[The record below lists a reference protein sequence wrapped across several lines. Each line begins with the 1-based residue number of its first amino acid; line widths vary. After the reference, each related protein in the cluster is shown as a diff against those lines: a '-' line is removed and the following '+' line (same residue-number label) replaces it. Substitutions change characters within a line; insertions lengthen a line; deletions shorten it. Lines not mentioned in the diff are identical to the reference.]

1 MNPASLLLVI
11 IGFLSSLVCN
21 AFANEIIRVNT
32 ASDGNGRYAMQ
43 MLNLALSKID
53 TKYELIT
60 DEKVITQSRNIE
72 LVSSGGS
79 DLLWAATS
87 QQMEDTL
94 LPVRI
99 PLFKGL
105 LGHRI
110 FIIRKGDQA
119 RFDQISTIEDLRQ
132 LTFGQGKT
140 WADTEILRSNN
151 FRVVTANKYQGL
163 FYMLDGSRFDAFP
176 RGVQEPWQELLDNSN
191 LPLVVEEK
199 IMLIYRM
206 PFYFFTTKSN
216 KKLAADIELGLN
228 RAITDKSFDQVFFN
242 DPMIKSVIEKAN
254 LKERKIFKISN
265 PGLPKET
272 PLEREELWLDIDSL
286 GFKETLTPNS
296 LAIRAD

>member
-1 MNPASLLLVI
+1 MKICYSIILFVCFSYVYSLPTI
-11 IGFLSSLVCN
+11 AKEN
-21 AFANEIIRVNT
+21 IRVNT

-43 MLNLALSKID
+43 MLKLALSKID
-53 TKYELIT
+53 TPYELIT
-60 DEKVITQSRNIE
+60 DENVISQSRNIE
-72 LVSSGGS
+72 LVSSGQS
-79 DLLWAATS
+79 DLLWAATN

-94 LPVRI
+94 LPIRI

-110 FIIRKGDQA
+110 FIIRKGDQP
-119 RFDQISTIEDLRQ
+119 RFDQISTIEDLRR

-140 WADTEILRSNN
+140 WADTEILRSNK
-151 FRVVTANKYQGL
+151 FTVITANKYKGL

-191 LPLVVEEK
+191 LSLAVEEK
-199 IMLIYRM
+199 VMLIYRM
-206 PFYFFTTKSN
+206 PFYFFTTKNN

-254 LKERKIFKISN
+254 LNKRKIFKISN

-272 PLEREELWLDIDSL
+272 PLEREKLWLDIESL
-286 GFKETLTPNS
+286 NSKGSLTPTAKN
-296 LAIRAD
+296 

>member
-1 MNPASLLLVI
+1 MKIRYLITLFVYFFYIYSPAAVSK
-11 IGFLSSLVCN
+11 
-21 AFANEIIRVNT
+21 EQIRVNT

-43 MLNLALSKID
+43 MLNLALSKVE
-53 TKYELIT
+53 TQYELIT
-60 DEKVITQSRNIE
+60 DANVISQSRNIE
-72 LVSSGGS
+72 LVSSGAS

-87 QQMEDTL
+87 QQMEDAL
-94 LPVRI
+94 LPIRI

-105 LGHRI
+105 LGHRV

-119 RFDQISTIEDLRQ
+119 RFDKVNTVEDLQR

-151 FRVVTANKYQGL
+151 LTVITANKYQGL
-163 FYMLDGSRFDAFP
+163 FYMLDGARFDAFP

-228 RAITDKSFDQVFFN
+228 RAIADKSFDQVFFN

-254 LKERKIFKISN
+254 LKERKVFKISN

-272 PLEREELWLDIDSL
+272 PLEREELWLDIESL
-286 GFKETLTPNS
+286 QLY
-296 LAIRAD
+296 